1 MKIMLKFILRAM
13 EGIIVLALCCLCF
26 FAIKPD
32 YFATKE
38 QKKIETSS
46 EAPPVRVVTRSVQ
59 FIANDRVY
67 QATGTSVAQKSVWIY
82 SPVAEQVV
90 AVKFTAQQKVEKGD
104 LLVQLDDREEKLAL
118 QLAKVELQNAEKVL
132 LRYRRTIGGG
142 AVSEN
147 EIDAAR
153 LEFDAAKVR
162 LEQAAFA
169 LSERKVIAPF
179 AGVVGISRVD
189 PGDRI
194 ATNTIITSLDDRRNI
209 FVDFQVPE
217 TLAESLST
225 DLNAEMSTPAFPEK
239 IFAGRITDV
248 ESRFDVQTRTVR
260 IRVNIDNESDLLR
273 PGMSFTIKLYL
284 KGKVFPAVPE
294 ISLKWG
300 REGSYVWL
308 IKNSKAEKVM
318 ARVVARTNQQVL
330 VDAQIDKDDIVVIE
344 GTQRLREG
352 RDVVNDSEKERNNH
366 EPTR

>member
-1 MKIMLKFILRAM
+1 MKIILKIILRAM
-13 EGIIVLALCCLCF
+13 EAIVVLALCFLCF
-26 FAIKPD
+26 LALNPD
-32 YFATKE
+32 YFTTKE
-38 QKKIETSS
+38 QKTVETSS

-59 FIANDRVY
+59 FIANDRVF
-67 QATGTSVAQKSVWIY
+67 QATGTSVAGKSVWIY

-90 AVKFTAQQKVEKGD
+90 TVNFTAQQKVKKGD
-104 LLVQLDDREEKLAL
+104 LLIQLDDREEKLAL

-162 LEQAAFA
+162 LDQAEFA
-169 LSERKVIAPF
+169 LSERRVIAPF
-179 AGVVGISRVD
+179 TGVVGISRVD

-194 ATNTIITSLDDRRNI
+194 ATNTIITSLDDRSNI
-209 FVDFQVPE
+209 YVDFQVPE
-217 TLAESLST
+217 TLAEALST
-225 DLNAEMSTPAFPEK
+225 NLKAEMSTPAFVEK
-239 IFAGRITDV
+239 TFIGTITDV

-260 IRVNIDNESDLLR
+260 IRVNIDNGNDLLR
-273 PGMSFTIKLYL
+273 PGMSFATKLNL

-308 IKNSKAEKVM
+308 VKNSKAEKVM

-330 VDAQIDKDDIVVIE
+330 VDAQIDKDDVVVIE
-344 GTQRLREG
+344 GTQRLRQG
-352 RDVVNDSEKERNNH
+352 RDVIDDSAKERNYN